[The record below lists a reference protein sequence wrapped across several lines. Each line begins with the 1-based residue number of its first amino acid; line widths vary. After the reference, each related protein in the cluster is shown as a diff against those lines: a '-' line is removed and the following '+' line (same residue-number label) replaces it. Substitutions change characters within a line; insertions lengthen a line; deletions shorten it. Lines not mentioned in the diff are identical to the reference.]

1 MYRFTTAVALVA
13 AIAIFVAAAPAAAQV
28 HYGYNHCP
36 GHAVYAPVPA
46 YYPPVHVYHPPVPVY
61 HPQPVYV
68 YRGGHH
74 SYHYGHHYRPP
85 VYHSNYHGMS
95 PGAEIATGVI
105 GILDGVL
112 RSRHYYH

>member
-1 MYRFTTAVALVA
+1 MVCSKANTIIPKELRLFYTPLFIRQ
-13 AIAIFVAAAPAAAQV
+13 FVEEP
-28 HYGYNHCP
+28 
-36 GHAVYAPVPA
+36 
-46 YYPPVHVYHPPVPVY
+46 
-61 HPQPVYV
+61 YV